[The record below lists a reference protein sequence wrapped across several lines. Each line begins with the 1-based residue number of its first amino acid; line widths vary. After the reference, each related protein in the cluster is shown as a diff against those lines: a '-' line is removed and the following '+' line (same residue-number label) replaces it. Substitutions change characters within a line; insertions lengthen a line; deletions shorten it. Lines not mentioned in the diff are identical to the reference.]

1 MPSEFSKLPK
11 LSWRGQSLPIAARSV
26 SFAHE
31 SVQHKLQRRNQDL
44 IEQTGAHNLV
54 FTYTVPMRSGIFK
67 GEYGSKLFGEGLQ
80 KLFRACRDKTPGIL
94 VDPVYGQRRA
104 VCSSYNDD
112 TDLGRTDGVDIR
124 LEFTDAPEDGD
135 DDTFNFPTFNT
146 AKDSQ
151 KKTSQTVVKIARP
164 DPTKPETAALKKRT
178 TNLGDALIQYQN
190 FGVSTVNE
198 LKQSSYQAKRVE
210 DIVTDALKNAVTRGT
225 ADALDLFGLQQAA
238 RRQRDDAIRAQK
250 NDADQ
255 ARAKVIINAITR
267 SLTSIAATY
276 GVSVESLIAAN
287 PDLAKK
293 PSVPVGAVVKIP
305 RE

>member
-11 LSWRGQSLPIAARSV
+11 FSWRGQQLPISARSV

-44 IEQTGAHNLV
+44 VEQTGAHNLV
-54 FTYTVPMRSGIFK
+54 FTYTIPMRSGIFK
-67 GEYGSKLFGEGLQ
+67 GNYGDSLFGVGLQ
-80 KLFRACRDKTPGIL
+80 KFFRACRDKSPGVL

-112 TDLGRTDGVDIR
+112 TDMGRTDGVDIR
-124 LEFTDAPEDGD
+124 VEFTDAPEEGED
-135 DDTFNFPTFNT
+135 DAFDFPTVQSARNSG
-146 AKDSQ
+146 AA
-151 KKTSQTVVKIARP
+151 TSQSVKAFARP
-164 DPTKPETAALKKRT
+164 DPTKPERAELKKLKS
-178 TNLGDALIQYQN
+178 NLGDTLIQYQN

-210 DIVTDALKNAVTRGT
+210 DIVTDALSNAVTRGT
-225 ADALDLFGLQQAA
+225 ADALDLFGLQQSA
-238 RRQRDDAIRAQK
+238 RRQRDDAIRAQR
-250 NDADQ
+250 NDAEQ
-255 ARAKVIINAITR
+255 ARARVIVNALSR

-287 PDLAKK
+287 PELTKA
-293 PSVPVGAVVKIP
+293 PMVPVGATVKIP
-305 RE
+305 QS